1 MTRGLRTSGPLMLPS
16 AAVFLLVF
24 VAPLSYFFVLSF
36 WRVKSYKL
44 VPDLSFANY
53 SRVFDQYHEAL
64 LFTFSIALIISATVT
79 LLAFGFA
86 FVVRFKAGKYSN
98 LLLFGVLITL
108 FGGYLSKI
116 YIWKI
121 ILGQSGILNS
131 ALLGMGF
138 IDTPLDA
145 FLYNPAAV
153 VITLTHYMLPLAI
166 LPIYG
171 SLRAIDDVPLRGARD
186 LGASRW
192 RVFWDII
199 VPQCQTGIMVG
210 FTLSFLFSAGDYV
223 TPKLVGGP
231 YTSMIGVFIQ
241 VQFGLRFD
249 APLGAA
255 MAFSVIAICLIIVG
269 MTALM
274 LRRALRVR

>member
-1 MTRGLRTSGPLMLPS
+1 MIRELRANGLLMLPS
-16 AAVFLLVF
+16 AAVFLLIF
-24 VAPLSYFFVLSF
+24 VAPVSYFFILSF
-36 WRVKSYKL
+36 WRAKSYKL
-44 VPDLSFANY
+44 VPDFSLANY
-53 SRVFDQYHEAL
+53 IRVFDQYHEAL
-64 LFTFSIALIISATVT
+64 VFTFSIALIISATVT
-79 LLAFGFA
+79 VLAFGFA

-131 ALLGMGF
+131 ALLALGF

-145 FLYNPAAV
+145 FLYNPVAV

-171 SLRAIDDVPLRGARD
+171 SLRTIEDVPLRGARD

-199 VPQCQTGIMVG
+199 APQCQTGILVG
-210 FTLSFLFSAGDYV
+210 FTLAFLFSAGDYV

-255 MAFSVIAICLIIVG
+255 MAFSVIAVCLMIVG
-269 MTALM
+269 MVALT
-274 LRRALRVR
+274 LRRALRAR

>member
-1 MTRGLRTSGPLMLPS
+1 M
-16 AAVFLLVF
+16 
-24 VAPLSYFFVLSF
+24 
-36 WRVKSYKL
+36 KSYQL
-44 VPDLSFANY
+44 VADLSLANY
-53 SRVFDQYHEAL
+53 ARVFEQYYDSL
-64 LFTFSIALIISATVT
+64 VFTFSIALIISATVT
-79 LLAFGFA
+79 LIAFGFA
-86 FVVRFKAGKYSN
+86 FVARFKAGRYST

-116 YIWKI
+116 YIWKT

-131 ALLGMGF
+131 ALIGLGF
-138 IDTPLDA
+138 IETPLDA

-171 SLRAIDDVPLRGARD
+171 ALRSIDDIPLHGARD

-199 VPQCQTGIMVG
+199 VPQCQTGILVA
-210 FTLSFLFSAGDYV
+210 FTLTFLFAAGDYV

-231 YTSMIGVFIQ
+231 YTSMMGVFIQ

-269 MTALM
+269 LLALI
-274 LRRALRVR
+274 LRRFLRAR